1 MEDVHQLHKPKQNS
15 PQRLV
20 RLPSIDRLVD
30 GASKFFILDFLDAYL
45 EYNQILIFKWEK
57 EKTAFIADMASYS
70 YLVMSFSLK
79 NAGATNQRLMDKIFK
94 NQLRRNLEIYVD
106 NIVFKST
113 IALSHA
119 KYLA

>member
-1 MEDVHQLHKPKQNS
+1 
-15 PQRLV
+15 
-20 RLPSIDRLVD
+20 
-30 GASKFFILDFLDAYL
+30 
-45 EYNQILIFKWEK
+45 
-57 EKTAFIADMASYS
+57 MASYS

>member
-1 MEDVHQLHKPKQNS
+1 MTN
-15 PQRLV
+15 
-20 RLPSIDRLVD
+20 
-30 GASKFFILDFLDAYL
+30 
-45 EYNQILIFKWEK
+45 
-57 EKTAFIADMASYS
+57 MASYS

-79 NAGATNQRLMDKIFK
+79 NAGATYQRLMDKIFK

-113 IALSHA
+113 SALSHA